1 MLDHIQLLVFDLDY
15 LIFDCALLKVRA
27 LRQSLIS
34 FAETIPQDIRLPD
47 AMDAEEGYLLHGFRW
62 TQFLEIG
69 LEEERLAELQH
80 VYRINED
87 LLLEAGAGQIYP
99 GVLDLL
105 VNLRRNNVALAL
117 GADASREYL
126 LSVSDRQNLDDL
138 FDIALCTQEFGVGG
152 TDEMLEEIMR
162 HCEVNRSETVVLG
175 TRSSFFEAAH
185 NLNAMAVGCG
195 WGLHHHGGLGNA
207 DLQSLTLATLFPAIQ
222 KADQLSAQ
230 SIDY

>member
-1 MLDHIQLLVFDLDY
+1 VLDHVQLLVFDLDY

-69 LEEERLAELQH
+69 LEEERLAEFQH
-80 VYRINED
+80 VYRINQD
-87 LLLEAGAGQIYP
+87 HLLEAGAGQIYP
-99 GVLDLL
+99 GVLDELA
-105 VNLRRNNVALAL
+105 NLRNNQLALAL

-126 LSVSDRQNLDDL
+126 LSVNDRHNFADL
-138 FDIALCTQEFGVGG
+138 FDIALCTQEFGVGS

-162 HCEVNRSETVVLG
+162 QCEVNRSETVVLG
-175 TRSSFFEAAH
+175 TRPSLFEAAH
-185 NLNAMAVGCG
+185 NLNLTAVGCG
-195 WGLHHHGGLGNA
+195 WGIHHHGGLGNA
-207 DLQSLTLATLFPAIQ
+207 DLQSLTLATLFPSIQ
-222 KADQLSAQ
+222 KADKLSAH

>member
-34 FAETIPQDIRLPD
+34 FADTIPQDIRLPD
-47 AMDAEEGYLLHGFRW
+47 AMDAEEGYLMHGFRW
-62 TQFLEIG
+62 TQFLDIG
-69 LEEERLAELQH
+69 LDEERLAEFQP

-87 LLLEAGAGQIYP
+87 RLLEAGAGQIYP
-99 GVLDLL
+99 GVLDELA
-105 VNLRRNNVALAL
+105 NLRSNKLMLAL
-117 GADASREYL
+117 GAEASREYL
-126 LSVSDRQNLDDL
+126 LSVSDRYDFAAL

-162 HCEVNRSETVVLG
+162 QCEVNRSETVVLG
-175 TRSSFFEAAH
+175 TRPTFFEAAH

-195 WGLHHHGGLGNA
+195 WGIHHHGGLGNA
-207 DLQSLTLATLFPAIQ
+207 DLQSLTLSTLVPAIH
-222 KADQLSAQ
+222 KADELSTQ

>member
-1 MLDHIQLLVFDLDY
+1 VLDHIKLLVFDLDY
-15 LIFDCALLKVRA
+15 LIFDCASLRVRA

-34 FAETIPQDIRLPD
+34 FADTIPQDIRLPD

-87 LLLEAGAGQIYP
+87 RLLEAGAGQIYP
-99 GVLDLL
+99 GVLDELA
-105 VNLRRNNVALAL
+105 NLRSNKLALAL
-117 GADASREYL
+117 GAEASREYL
-126 LSVSDRQNLDDL
+126 LSVSDRHDLADL
-138 FDIALCTQEFGVGG
+138 FDISLCTQEFGVGS
-152 TDEMLEEIMR
+152 TDEMLEEIM
-162 HCEVNRSETVVLG
+162 HQCEVNRSETVVLG
-175 TRSSFFEAAH
+175 TRPSFFEAAH
-185 NLNAMAVGCG
+185 NLNALAVGCG
-195 WGLHHHGGLGNA
+195 WGIHHHGGLGNA

-222 KADQLSAQ
+222 KADELSAH